1 MSIQKQEL
9 YSIIQNLPE
18 ELSVKVID
26 YIEYLKF
33 VYATNEAPDNLVIK
47 SKEDL
52 IQKLEE
58 GMKDTDNGKVSSVD
72 EAFAEVN
79 EILAN

>member
-1 MSIQKQEL
+1 MSIKKQEL

-33 VYATNEAPDNLVIK
+33 VYAANEAPDNLVIK

-58 GMKDTDNGKVSSVD
+58 GMKDTDNGKVCSVD

>member
-33 VYATNEAPDNLVIK
+33 VYATNKAPDNIVIK

-58 GMKDTDNGKVSSVD
+58 GMKDTDNGKVCSVD
-72 EAFAEVN
+72 EAFVEVN

>member
-1 MSIQKQEL
+1 MSIKKQEL
-9 YSIIQNLPE
+9 YSIIQSLPE

-58 GMKDTDNGKVSSVD
+58 GMKDTDNGKVCSVD